1 MRWHPICT
9 EIGRVLNRL
18 LSLRGSIAVLL
29 LALTL
34 SGAAFV
40 AFQSAVAPPRGDNLP
55 SDSESARVANVLAS
69 FPKTETEPVI
79 LVAEGTAPLSAAQI
93 ESLAELGKSLAAAA
107 PHPIISADKHAALLQ
122 VPITRSPDPGTTRHQ
137 VESLRKQIAA
147 NPIPGLTIKV
157 TGGPA
162 FGADLSASFSGAN
175 LKLLL
180 ATIAVV
186 ALLLILTYRSPVLW
200 LIPLTLVG
208 LADQVTAV
216 VTRQLAQTFS
226 LHFDAGIVSVL
237 VFGAGTNYAILLISR
252 YREELAVESN
262 HRIALRQAWR
272 ASLTPIATSNL
283 TIVLA
288 LSTLTLASLPQT
300 RDLGVAS
307 AVGLVIALIAVI
319 AVLPSAL
326 ALCGPRVFWPRLP
339 KPNQPV
345 GLTERSWSRF
355 AGSILRRPGL
365 VLVSGLVILTVM
377 ASTLTTLQVGLSK
390 ADSFRVPSES
400 SRGLEMIATHFPAGM
415 VEPMDVIA
423 PSSQAVA
430 LVRSLNET
438 PNIAQST
445 MVSSHDGI
453 DHWSVASNQAPG
465 TKGADHVVT
474 QLREQ
479 LESNG
484 IKASVGGVMAQ
495 QTDIGH
501 AAMADFW
508 MVAPMVL
515 LLSLVMLM
523 ILLRSLAAPA
533 ALVAINALSAAAAIG
548 GGAVLSKLIFGVPAV
563 DSQLPLL
570 AFIFLVALGI
580 DYSIFLSHRIKQES
594 HGHSVKSG
602 AIRGLAT
609 TGTVITSA
617 GLVLAGVFLAL
628 GTLPLMILGQLGIIV
643 ALGVLVDTLV
653 VRTIMVPALLVV
665 LGERAWRTG
674 QIIAAE
680 QQRVE
685 LPV

>member
-1 MRWHPICT
+1 M
-9 EIGRVLNRL
+9 LNRL
-18 LSLRGSIAVLL
+18 LSIRGSIAVLV

-34 SGAAFV
+34 SGAAFI
-40 AFQSAVAPPRGDNLP
+40 AFQSAIAPPRGDNLP
-55 SDSESARVANVLAS
+55 ADSESAQVAKVLAS
-69 FPKTETEPVI
+69 FPKTGTEPVI
-79 LVAEGTAPLSAAQI
+79 LVAEGSAPLSAAQLN
-93 ESLAELGKSLAAAA
+93 SFAELGKSLTVAT
-107 PHPIISADKHAALLQ
+107 PHPVTSADNRAVLLQ
-122 VPITRSPDPGTTRHQ
+122 VPITQSQDQGAIRDQ
-137 VESLRKQIAA
+137 VEALRKEIAA

-162 FGADLSASFSGAN
+162 FGADISASFSGAN

-200 LIPLTLVG
+200 LIPLTIVG
-208 LADQVTAV
+208 LADQVAAV
-216 VTRQLAQTFS
+216 VTRQLAQTLS

-252 YREELAVESN
+252 YREELARESN
-262 HRIALRQAWR
+262 HRTALGQAWR

-288 LSTLTLASLPQT
+288 LGTLTLASLPQT
-300 RDLGVAS
+300 RDLGIAS

-319 AVLPSAL
+319 VVLPSAL
-326 ALCGPRVFWPRLP
+326 SLCGPRVFWPSLP
-339 KPNQPV
+339 RPNRPV

-355 AGSILRRPGL
+355 AGSILRRPAL
-365 VLVSGLVILTVM
+365 ALASGLVILTAL
-377 ASTLTTLQVGLSK
+377 ASTLTGLQVGLSQ

-400 SRGLEMIATHFPAGM
+400 SAGLNVIAAHFPAGL

-423 PSSQAVA
+423 PSRQADA
-430 LVRSLNET
+430 LKGSLNDA

-445 MVSSHDGI
+445 LVSSHDGI
-453 DHWSVASNQAPG
+453 DHWSVASDQAPG
-465 TKGADHVVT
+465 TQGADRVVT
-474 QLREQ
+474 QLRER

-484 IKASVGGVMAQ
+484 INASVGGAMARQ
-495 QTDIGH
+495 ADSGH
-501 AAMADFW
+501 AARADFW
-508 MVAPMVL
+508 LVAPLVL

-523 ILLRSLAAPA
+523 ILLRSVVAPV

-548 GGAVLSKLIFGVPAV
+548 GGAILSKLILGVPAV

-594 HGHSVKSG
+594 QGRGVKDG

-665 LGERAWRTG
+665 LGELGSRTG
-674 QIIAAE
+674 QIVVAE
-680 QQRVE
+680 EQGVE